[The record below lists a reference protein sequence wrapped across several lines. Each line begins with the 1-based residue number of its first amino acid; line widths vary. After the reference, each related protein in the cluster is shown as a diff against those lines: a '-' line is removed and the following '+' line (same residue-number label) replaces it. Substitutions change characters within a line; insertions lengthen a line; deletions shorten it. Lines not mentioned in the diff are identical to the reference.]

1 MPRPVFGDVNGNG
14 GRRGR
19 ERAFLAVSFTAL
31 LGYLAL
37 FLLVRANRSVRADLA
52 TTIRFQRQDHPALAR
67 LMGAVSWFGFQPQ
80 NVLLPLSVIAGT
92 WALRRRLE
100 SLFLVLAWASSFLS
114 FVTKL
119 LVRRP
124 RPGNPLIRVVEADIH
139 DTSFPSGHTL
149 HYTAFWGFFSYVVVT
164 RAGHPFWRW
173 LTVAVVSSLTA
184 LVGPSRIYLGHHW
197 LTDVLA
203 SYLLGTAYLLG
214 LVALYRRV
222 RDWLSFDANPDAV
235 C

>member
-1 MPRPVFGDVNGNG
+1 MPRKVVSDANGMTR
-14 GRRGR
+14 RRGR
-19 ERAFLAVSFTAL
+19 ERAFVGVSVTAL
-31 LGYLAL
+31 TGYLAL
-37 FLLVRANRSVRADLA
+37 FLLVRGNRSVRADLA
-52 TTIRFQRQDHPALAR
+52 ATIRFQRQDHPALAW

-80 NVLLPLSVIAGT
+80 SLLLPLFAIVGT
-92 WALRRRLE
+92 WLARLRLE
-100 SLFLVLAWASSFLS
+100 SFFLVLAWASSLLS
-114 FVTKL
+114 FTTKL

-124 RPGNPLIRVVEADIH
+124 RPGNPLVRVVEADIR

-149 HYTAFWGFFSYVVVT
+149 HYTAFWGFFTYVVLSRSRSALV
-164 RAGHPFWRW
+164 RW
-173 LTVAVVSSLTA
+173 LTVAVVAPLAA

-222 RDWLSFDANPDAV
+222 RDWLDDEPSHELPA
-235 C
+235 

>member
-1 MPRPVFGDVNGNG
+1 MPRTVVSNANGVTR
-14 GRRGR
+14 RRGR
-19 ERAFLAVSFTAL
+19 ERAFVGVSLTAL
-31 LGYLAL
+31 TGYLAL

-52 TTIRFQRQDHPALAR
+52 ATIRFQRQDHPALAW

-80 NVLLPLSVIAGT
+80 SLLLPLFAIGGT
-92 WALRRRLE
+92 WFARLRLE
-100 SLFLVLAWASSFLS
+100 SFFLVLAWASSLLS
-114 FVTKL
+114 FTTKL

-124 RPGNPLIRVVEADIH
+124 RPGNSLVRVVEADIR

-149 HYTAFWGFFSYVVVT
+149 HYTAFWGFFTYVVLSRSRSAPV
-164 RAGHPFWRW
+164 RW
-173 LTVAVVSSLTA
+173 LTVAVVAPLAA

-214 LVALYRRV
+214 LVTLYRRV
-222 RDWLSFDANPDAV
+222 RDWLDEPSHDLPA
-235 C
+235 